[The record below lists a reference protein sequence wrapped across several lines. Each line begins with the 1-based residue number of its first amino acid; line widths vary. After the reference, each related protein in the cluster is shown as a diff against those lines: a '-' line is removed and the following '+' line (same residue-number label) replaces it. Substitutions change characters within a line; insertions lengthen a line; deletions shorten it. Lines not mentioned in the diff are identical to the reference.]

1 MSKLK
6 VAHEPIQN
14 IKPFPGNERIHPAPQ
29 IDRLAETIEKL
40 GFDVPIVVDE
50 KKVVLKGHGR
60 LEALKKLG
68 RKTAPIIVR
77 EGLSKDQ
84 KAALRISDNRFSD
97 FGLWDEAKL
106 VAQWNSMD
114 EEFQNLTG
122 WSDVQIGQID
132 KALTHAD
139 GLPKETED
147 PAAWSGEAGRNPN
160 LHSIEIAFSTK
171 EALDGFRK
179 FINEACKRYKT
190 SFQGDALAKA
200 VLDED

>member
-1 MSKLK
+1 MSKPFK
-6 VAHEPIQN
+6 IIHEPVKN

-29 IDRLAETIEKL
+29 IDRLAKTIDKL

-60 LEALKKLG
+60 LQALKKLG
-68 RKTAPIIVR
+68 RKTAPIIIR

-97 FGLWDEAKL
+97 FGLWDETKL
-106 VAQWNSMD
+106 VARWKDLDD
-114 EEFQNLTG
+114 EFKDLSG
-122 WSDVQIGQID
+122 WSGVQIGQIE
-132 KALTHAD
+132 KALDHAS
-139 GLPKETED
+139 GLPEEAPPEKWD
-147 PAAWSGEAGRNPN
+147 GESGRNPN
-160 LHSIEIAFSTK
+160 LHSIEIAFSKK

-200 VLDED
+200 VLDGD